1 MIRSLRVTI
10 YVFPFLC
17 RAGPVTAAETV
28 RTRIK
33 VCGITRAEDAA
44 AAAECGADAIGL
56 VFYPPSP
63 RALEVEAAAAI
74 CEALPPFVTVV
85 ALFLDAARADVERV
99 LETVPV
105 DLLQFHGREPAA
117 DCHGFGRR
125 YIKALAM
132 AEGEPDAAS
141 QAARHPAAS
150 GFLLDSH
157 ALGRAGGTGTTFDW
171 QRYPGHVGRP
181 LVLAGG
187 LHPGNVAE
195 AVERTRPWA
204 VDVSSGVES
213 APGIKDHARIEAFV
227 REVER
232 VRYQQG
238 G

>member
-1 MIRSLRVTI
+1 M
-10 YVFPFLC
+10 
-17 RAGPVTAAETV
+17 

-44 AAAECGADAIGL
+44 AAVASGVDAIGL

-63 RALEVEAAAAI
+63 RALDAEAAAVI
-74 CEALPPFVTVV
+74 CRALPPFVCVV
-85 ALFLDAARADVERV
+85 ALFLDAARGDVKRV
-99 LETVPV
+99 LERVPV

-117 DCHGFGRR
+117 DCEGYGRR

-141 QAARHPAAS
+141 QAAQHPAAS

-157 ALGRAGGTGTTFDW
+157 ALGCAGGTGAAFDW
-171 QRYPGHVGRP
+171 DRYPGDIGRP

-187 LHPGNVAE
+187 LHSGNVAE

-227 REVER
+227 REVDR

-238 G
+238 R

>member
-1 MIRSLRVTI
+1 MSGGSRHGGRI
-10 YVFPFLC
+10 
-17 RAGPVTAAETV
+17 V
-28 RTRIK
+28 RTRVK

-44 AAAECGADAIGL
+44 AAAASGADAIGL

-63 RALEVEAAAAI
+63 RAVGAETAAAI
-74 CEALPPFVTVV
+74 CRVLPPFVTVV
-85 ALFLDAARADVERV
+85 ALFLDAARADIERV

-105 DLLQFHGREPAA
+105 DMLQFHGREPAV
-117 DCHGFGRR
+117 DCEGYGRR

-132 AEGEPDAAS
+132 AEGEPDPVS

-157 ALGRAGGTGTTFDW
+157 ALGGAGGTGTAFDW
-171 QRYPGHVGRP
+171 GLYPGDIGRP

-195 AVERTRPWA
+195 AIERTQPWA

-232 VRYQQG
+232 VRYQ
-238 G
+238 